1 MLRRL
6 DCRLLKAGT
15 TISNHNLCSATIH
28 RSSQT
33 AGAVR
38 NLLASQNGHILFIVF
53 VIALSSLFLAF
64 LTAAAS
70 SKCSS
75 ATALRI
81 ALAHTSLISE
91 SNVPRNFSLSNIM
104 LNWLVGIV
112 VKSGGGRE
120 RHAARSVYLWE
131 NGCFPSVFSFV
142 LSFSTSCLIMW
153 ARHFIDCIGRAS

>member
-6 DCRLLKAGT
+6 DCRPLKAGT
-15 TISNHNLCSATIH
+15 TISNHNLCFATIH
-28 RSSQT
+28 RSAQT
-33 AGAVR
+33 AEAVK

-53 VIALSSLFLAF
+53 VIALSSLSLAF

-91 SNVPRNFSLSNIM
+91 SNVPRNFSLSNII

-112 VKSGGGRE
+112 VKSGGGRKCHGRPE
-120 RHAARSVYLWE
+120 CLFMREWM
-131 NGCFPSVFSFV
+131 FPISIQFRLKFFDKLPYHVGATF
-142 LSFSTSCLIMW
+142 
-153 ARHFIDCIGRAS
+153 H

>member
-15 TISNHNLCSATIH
+15 TISNHNLYSATIH
-28 RSSQT
+28 RSAQT
-33 AGAVR
+33 AEAVR

-112 VKSGGGRE
+112 KSGDGRE
-120 RHAARSVYLWE
+120 CHGRPECLFMGEWMFPISIQFRLKFFDKLPYHVGAA
-131 NGCFPSVFSFV
+131 F
-142 LSFSTSCLIMW
+142 
-153 ARHFIDCIGRAS
+153 H

>member
-1 MLRRL
+1 MRSLLRSRLRRL
-6 DCRLLKAGT
+6 SAFPTPCDIAFWKTPNQYIFALATLSIRRCRRPSSEDRS
-15 TISNHNLCSATIH
+15 TIGQRMGSATIH
-28 RSSQT
+28 RSAQT
-33 AGAVR
+33 AEAVK

-53 VIALSSLFLAF
+53 VIALSSLSLAF

-112 VKSGGGRE
+112 KSGDGRE
-120 RHAARSVYLWE
+120 CHAARSVYL
-131 NGCFPSVFSFV
+131 
-142 LSFSTSCLIMW
+142 
-153 ARHFIDCIGRAS
+153 